1 MSITDI
7 YISVFYY
14 FIIQDQQDFYNF
26 QNVSDSDIT
35 KRINFDNNLTD
46 QYKFINSCVINNH
59 LFKKDLT
66 YKQFSLT
73 YWEQAVIRAENVNN
87 VLTIIDISPIELID
101 EVISNTDEPFAMYDG
116 VSLVVRRMFENT
128 SDVNNYLF
136 NNLTTNV
143 SKFLTLKY
151 SYYDNYIM
159 QLKQLIILLISK
171 HGAGFYLDYDQLVYK
186 YIPTLIELN
195 DINDTGFV
203 SSREHELAKLAL
215 GYCKERALPR
225 LLIQVNINK
234 SVLDG
239 IRSRHALDNLSY
251 NNDKLTDDDLNFDI
265 SVGNE
270 TIDKLFNLK

>member
-1 MSITDI
+1 MAN
-7 YISVFYY
+7 FYY
-14 FIIQDQQDFYNF
+14 FIIQDKQDFYNF
-26 QNVSDSDIT
+26 QNISDSDIT

-46 QYKFINSCVINNH
+46 QYRFINSCVINNH

-66 YKQFSLT
+66 YKQFSSM
-73 YWEQAVIRAENVNN
+73 YWDQAIIKAENVNN

-128 SDVNNYLF
+128 SDVNDYLF
-136 NNLTTNV
+136 NNSTANV

-171 HGAGFYLDYDQLVYK
+171 YGTGFYLDYDQLVYK

-215 GYCKERALPR
+215 DYCKERALPR

-239 IRSRHALDNLSY
+239 IRGRHALDNLSY
-251 NNDKLTDDDLNFDI
+251 NDDKLTDDELNFDM